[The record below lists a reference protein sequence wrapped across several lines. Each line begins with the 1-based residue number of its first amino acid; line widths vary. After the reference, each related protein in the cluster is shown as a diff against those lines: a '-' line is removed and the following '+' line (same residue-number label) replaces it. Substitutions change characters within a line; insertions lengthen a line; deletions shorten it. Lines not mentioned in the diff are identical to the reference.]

1 MNRLFFILELLR
13 YLDVAKKI
21 KVSALIDL
29 FETMEEEHWEYEY
42 GAASEGEVDCSGAFD
57 YAAAQFG
64 RPDVLHSSNRIAR
77 INCPTLLEI
86 SAAKPG
92 YAAFRW
98 RKDFETAELEE
109 KYSDGLG
116 NFKHMGLVSRDG
128 KHVLHAKGEKYGFVC
143 EKLDS
148 SWQYVAALNFVD
160 YSEEVQEIDLA
171 VICKRKVVLNSGHLN
186 LRAGPSSA
194 DRDIGDIPNG
204 AIVEVLTDG
213 EWPFIRYE
221 KKCGYVLGTYLEA
234 IPDEN
239 DMPSIVP
246 NNGIIPDN
254 AVVPNNSDSV
264 SNNIPSNSNDTKITI
279 IDSVGNHFEPV
290 GDFRVLRGSID

>member
-1 MNRLFFILELLR
+1 
-13 YLDVAKKI
+13 
-21 KVSALIDL
+21 
-29 FETMEEEHWEYEY
+29 ETMEEEHWEYEY

-77 INCPTLLEI
+77 LNCPMLLPI

-116 NFKHMGLVSRDG
+116 NFKHVGLVSRDG

-160 YSEEVQEIDLA
+160 YSEEVQQETEAATVLYQATISTNEDPLRVRAQPKTGEILGHVDKGCI
-171 VICKRKVVLNSGHLN
+171 VDVLK
-186 LRAGPSSA
+186 
-194 DRDIGDIPNG
+194 DIGDGWPLIRFNELEGYVSGQYLTPVSMTE
-204 AIVEVLTDG
+204 IKEEIIEEVEVET
-213 EWPFIRYE
+213 
-221 KKCGYVLGTYLEA
+221 
-234 IPDEN
+234 PDTQK
-239 DMPSIVP
+239 V
-246 NNGIIPDN
+246 
-254 AVVPNNSDSV
+254 
-264 SNNIPSNSNDTKITI
+264 TI
-279 IDSVGNHFEPV
+279 IDSRGNRFEPV
-290 GDFRVLRGSID
+290 GDFRVLLGSID

>member
-1 MNRLFFILELLR
+1 M
-13 YLDVAKKI
+13 AKKI
-21 KVSALIDL
+21 KVSALLDL
-29 FETMEEEHWEYEY
+29 FEIMEAEHWEYEY
-42 GAASEGEVDCSGAFD
+42 GAAREGEVDCSGALD
-57 YAAAQFG
+57 YAADQLG

-77 INCPTLLEI
+77 LNCPNMLPI

-160 YSEEVQEIDLA
+160 YSEDVQQENVAVTVLYQATISTNEDPLRVREWPATGEILGHVD
-171 VICKRKVVLNSGHLN
+171 KGRVVDVLQDN
-186 LRAGPSSA
+186 
-194 DRDIGDIPNG
+194 GDG
-204 AIVEVLTDG
+204 
-213 EWPFIRYE
+213 WPFIRFNE
-221 KKCGYVLGTYLEA
+221 LEGYVSGRYLTPVSKTEFKEEIREEVEVEVPEA
-234 IPDEN
+234 QK
-239 DMPSIVP
+239 V
-246 NNGIIPDN
+246 
-254 AVVPNNSDSV
+254 
-264 SNNIPSNSNDTKITI
+264 TI
-279 IDSVGNHFEPV
+279 IDSEGNHFEPI
-290 GDFRVLRGSID
+290 GDFRVLIGSID